1 MTKITAMLPDKDSMT
16 AQQSL
21 DIITSM
27 IRQTKA
33 NVSKNSFYFLLWGW
47 TIALANLG
55 VYLSIKFHVL
65 DNPTIIFIVTIPA
78 AIVSAVYGM
87 RQGRNATA
95 STLLDSI
102 NMWLWVCFGITCFTL
117 VYFGSRINWQ
127 INPII
132 ITCCAGPTFVTGI
145 MLKFKPLIV
154 GGIAFWFFGVAC
166 FLVPSELQFLI
177 ASLAVIVGYIIPG
190 HMLRQSESVHV

>member
-1 MTKITAMLPDKDSMT
+1 MEPDKDNLT

-21 DIITSM
+21 DIITTM
-27 IRQTKA
+27 ISQTKA

-55 VYLSIKFHVL
+55 VYLSIQLEVL
-65 DNPTIIFIVTIPA
+65 DNPTIIFAITIPA
-78 AIVSAVYGM
+78 AIVSIIYGM
-87 RQGRNATA
+87 RQGREATA

-102 NMWLWVCFGITCFTL
+102 NMWLWICFGITCFTL
-117 VYFGSRINWQ
+117 AYFGSRINWQ

-145 MLKFKPLIV
+145 MLRFRPLII
-154 GGIAFWFFGVAC
+154 GGIAFWFFGIVC
-166 FLVPSELQFLI
+166 FLVTSELQFLL
-177 ASLAVIVGYIIPG
+177 ASAAVVIGYIVPG
-190 HMLRQSESVHV
+190 HMLRKSEDKHV

>member
-1 MTKITAMLPDKDSMT
+1 MQPDKDSMT

-47 TIALANLG
+47 TIALANIG
-55 VYLSIKFHVL
+55 VYLAIRFEMF
-65 DNPTIIFIVTIPA
+65 DNPTMIFAVTIPA
-78 AIVSAVYGM
+78 AIVTAIYGA
-87 RQGRNATA
+87 RQGRTATA

-102 NMWLWVCFGITCFTL
+102 NMWLWVCFGVTCFTL

-145 MLKFKPLIV
+145 MLRFRPLVI
-154 GGIAFWFFGVAC
+154 GGVAFWLFGMAC
-166 FLVPSELQFLI
+166 FLVSTELQFLI
-177 ASLAVIVGYIIPG
+177 AAIAVVIGYIVPG
-190 HMLRQSESVHV
+190 HMLRQSEGRHV